1 MLRSPRPS
9 SFSKKQASIPLTAGW
24 LKRFLCNL
32 SGRANDMRGAGA
44 LPEPDVGDGW
54 MPLLAH
60 LSFPKIISACSD
72 DAIRTRLVW

>member
-9 SFSKKQASIPLTAGW
+9 SFSKKQASIPLTAGR
-24 LKRFLCNL
+24 LNRFLCHLL

-54 MPLLAH
+54 IPLLAH
-60 LSFPKIISACSD
+60 QP
-72 DAIRTRLVW
+72 